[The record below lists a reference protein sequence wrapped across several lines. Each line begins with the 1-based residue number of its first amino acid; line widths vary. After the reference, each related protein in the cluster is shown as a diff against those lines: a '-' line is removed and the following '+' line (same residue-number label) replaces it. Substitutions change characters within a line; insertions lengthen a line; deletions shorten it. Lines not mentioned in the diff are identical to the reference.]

1 MYKVGKVWLT
11 AGVSLLFVS
20 LLSAAPQLTVK
31 ADTAS
36 DAPQTTATTQNA
48 QTASSTT
55 PTATPAAATVA
66 IQAKTITVG
75 TDLAQVVMPV
85 QVDGLTAPTW
95 TAKDFDDTQVEA
107 DQAGTYRVK
116 LSAQGLAD
124 LKAANPGVDVTTATV
139 TSGTLTVQ
147 AAPAVATPAAT
158 PTTTSSAKAA
168 AATNPKATTA
178 KLSADTPDP
187 QAATAAAGTPTTSNA
202 YANVTTSTDTIGYGS
217 GATTLVVNFSMNA
230 VAGDT
235 FTITIPAGG
244 AVIDN
249 AENAKVTTLTAAQ
262 GTTTRSTAKDGSLV
276 VTNHFIA
283 AGSYQQAITMAL
295 KSTYNGQASPAPD
308 IGTTTQTGSYTKND
322 VQQGTFSLTQIVNP
336 QAKPT
341 APTRVNPQ
349 TGDVAAVLPNQNYVY
364 EFRVNE
370 NTGVDTQD
378 RYYSALINSGVNY
391 GTTITLPVPTGF
403 TLNEALT
410 KQINGF
416 TDGTTITQPGGKGNA
431 IIITAP
437 KGAGLQSWQ
446 NPRGYLLVGA
456 YDITQAAATS
466 TLTASGAA
474 TVVQQHSDDPT
485 DTVTYTANAAWTEQ
499 LLGANETGEAA
510 AKVTV
515 NGNSSSTPEQLV
527 LDQDTSN
534 DPANLG
540 RFSFTYQAPAAAK
553 DLTITATIPN
563 GLAVNQ
569 VKVPTLQYS
578 TKGYLPDTTS
588 YAYTLTLQD
597 GTTETGTVA
606 AGGTITSSGV
616 IRQLVLQ
623 PNTIEAG
630 ATVGD
635 FTLMGH
641 LAATYDDGAAVK
653 VGDQLKTQVTVA
665 QNGATIGSANFTQ
678 TVKEPFAFAGGQV
691 RQDDKSAGAI
701 GGIMQLA
708 GSGDYPHTAN
718 TVFEPILYFVLPK
731 DTSIENMATNLTT
744 ADDKQGL
751 TTTPGHPTVTQFKA
765 DDGRTVV
772 EFDYTGTGESVNTTT
787 YGTGGYITLRNLADA
802 LAGTSDGEIYMTS
815 PTTTIQPHMYLGKVT
830 DLSLTAG
837 DANAVLLDKQPWS
850 ITTVSSVYGAASAQG
865 DEANPTDNASLAST
879 STKPLT
885 FYVTLANTTGIAN
898 GPVGMAVNL
907 PVTGQNGSTY
917 TFNLTDPV
925 TLPAGITGTVY
936 YSTNQADLSKEQT
949 KMDLTGYVTA
959 DQVTDWSA
967 IRSVY
972 IAVDTLAPNS
982 STGRLA
988 LVGATSLPVSEE
1000 IGTEGYL
1007 QTGFFAQS
1015 LAVMAQQ
1022 QAASI
1027 KITRE
1032 SNLTT
1037 RVHYVDAN
1045 GQDQYIILP
1054 DLKQNLAEKTD
1065 RVFAN
1070 LPTTAAALSAADQAL
1085 LPQGYKF
1092 VDNKI
1097 TLYAKDGKTK
1107 LATLADNPAVLM
1119 SAEAEDGYL
1128 QYELQPLS
1136 TQLTVQYVDTITG
1149 GIVKTDAI
1157 KGNVG
1162 DTGEYTVQ
1170 VPAHYVLAAGETATR
1185 VYALTADG
1193 AATLTI
1199 KLSHEITHGSVTTTR
1214 TIHYVMGGT
1223 NQSKAPAATI
1233 QTVAWLTSTDQLTGE
1248 TIATPQAG
1256 YAAAVSPIVTG
1267 YKPDTLAVA
1276 KQKLVAITQ
1285 TPTNSDVTVT
1295 YTPNDAKLVVQ
1306 YVDDV
1311 NGQEVKFTPYL
1322 GKVDEALTYT
1332 ADFTG
1337 LTGYRLADGQ
1347 AAQGTMTL
1355 TADEAQN
1362 IAVIHLT
1369 HELTY
1374 GRATTTRTITYHI
1387 AGDDQSKAPKA
1398 VTQIASW
1405 LTTTDQVT
1413 GVTVA
1418 TPQNGYGAVVSPT
1431 VKGYTPNPTAIAQLG
1446 LAVTTDAPKNTEA
1459 TVLYTPD
1466 PALLKVHY
1474 VDDVTGDE
1482 VKQQTLLGQTD
1493 GTITYQADLSGLKG
1507 YRLADGQAA
1516 GGVYQVLA
1524 PTGEVKVHLT
1534 HEVND
1539 GTLQTTRTIQY
1550 VIAGTDQSKVPA
1562 PITQTV
1568 TWHTTTDEVTGE
1580 TVATPQ
1586 AGYPEVASPTVAG
1599 YTADTPAV
1607 AWQALRATTK
1617 RPGDSTVMVTYTPND
1632 ATLTLTYLDDVT
1644 GKEVLTGTVAGTTD
1658 AVVSYTADLTHL
1670 TGYRLADGQTAQ
1682 GTVHLPAGGTT
1693 VVIHLT
1699 HQLAYGQTTTTR
1711 TITYQM
1717 AGGDPSKAPAPV
1729 VQTVLW
1735 HTTTDKVTGE
1745 TVATPQSGYLTVT
1758 SPTVSG
1764 YTPDH
1769 AQVAQLGLGA
1779 TTTPINATATVIYSP
1794 NPALLTIN
1802 YVDDV
1807 TGQTVKTQ
1815 SYPGSI
1821 DESISYAAD
1830 LAGLTGYQLAEGQP
1844 AHCTYQFNAASGTV
1858 TIHLTHQ
1865 VNHGAT
1871 TTTRTIIYQMAGGD
1885 PSKAPAPVVQTVQWL
1900 TTTDGAAGHTVATP
1914 QSGYAAVV
1922 TPTLTGYTADLEQVA
1937 PLNLAPTSAPTA
1949 TTVHVTYTPNAAT
1962 LTVNYVDDVTG
1973 ETVKTQAY
1981 AGVTDEPV
1989 TYQADL
1995 SGLTGYRLVDGQ
2007 ASQATAQLAAGPN
2020 AATVHLTH
2028 KLTYGTVTTTRTIL
2042 YHMAGADQSKA
2053 PQAVIQTV
2061 TWKTVT
2067 DDITGE
2073 TVATPQGGYAA
2084 VTSPMLA
2091 GYTADPKQV
2100 AQQGLAATTLVP
2112 ANVTVLV
2119 TYTATPAAQADG
2131 TKPAVKGQTSSLKQ
2145 PLVAGLTAKQ
2155 AKALPKTGDADAS
2168 VLTVSGLAVLGLLLG
2183 LRGWRKRENR

>member
-36 DAPQTTATTQNA
+36 DAPQTTATRQNA

-55 PTATPAAATVA
+55 PTATPAAATVT
-66 IQAKTITVG
+66 IQAKTITAG
-75 TDLAQVVMPV
+75 TDMAQVVMPV
-85 QVDGLTAPTW
+85 QVEGLTAPTW

-107 DQAGTYRVK
+107 NQAGTYRVK

-139 TSGTLTVQ
+139 TAGKLTVQ

-158 PTTTSSAKAA
+158 PTTTSSAKAV

-178 KLSADTPDP
+178 KLSAATPAP
-187 QAATAAAGTPTTSNA
+187 QAATAATGTPTTSNA

-262 GTTTRSTAKDGSLV
+262 GTTTRSTGKDGSLV

-308 IGTTTQTGSYTKND
+308 IGTTTQTGFYTKND
-322 VQQGTFSLTQIVNP
+322 VQQGTFSLTQVVNP

-349 TGDVAAVLPNQNYVY
+349 TDVVAVLPNQNYVY

-578 TKGYLPDTTS
+578 TKGYLPDTTI

-641 LAATYDDGAAVK
+641 LAATYDDGTAVK

-665 QNGATIGSANFTQ
+665 QNGATIGSADFTQ
-678 TVKEPFAFAGGQV
+678 TVKKPFAFAGGQV

-815 PTTTIQPHMYLGKVT
+815 PTTTIQPHMFLGKVT

-972 IAVDTLAPNS
+972 VAVDTLAPNS

-1037 RVHYVDAN
+1037 RVHYTDAN

-1149 GIVKTDAI
+1149 GIVKTDVI

-1162 DTGEYTVQ
+1162 DMGEYTVQ
-1170 VPAHYVLAAGETATR
+1170 VPAKYVLAAGETATR

-1214 TIHYVMGGT
+1214 TIHYVLAGT
-1223 NQSKAPAATI
+1223 DQSKAPAATI
-1233 QTVAWLTSTDQLTGE
+1233 QTVEWLTSTDQLTGA

-1256 YAAAVSPIVTG
+1256 YAAVVSPTVTG
-1267 YKPDTLAVA
+1267 YTPKPSTVA
-1276 KQKLVAITQ
+1276 AQDLVAIAQ
-1285 TPTNSDVTVT
+1285 TPTNSTVTVT
-1295 YTPNDAKLVVQ
+1295 YTPNDTKLVVQ

-1311 NGQEVKFTPYL
+1311 TGQEVKFTPYL

-1337 LTGYRLADGQ
+1337 LTGYRLANGQ

-1374 GRATTTRTITYHI
+1374 GRATTTRTITYRI

-1431 VKGYTPNPTAIAQLG
+1431 VQGYTPIPAAIAQLG
-1446 LAVTTDAPKNTEA
+1446 LAATTDALKNTEA
-1459 TVLYTPD
+1459 TVLYAPD
-1466 PALLKVHY
+1466 SAQLKVNY
-1474 VDDVTGDE
+1474 VDDVTGQA
-1482 VKQQTLLGQTD
+1482 VKQQTLIGQTD
-1493 GTITYQADLSGLKG
+1493 GTITYQADLSDLKG

-1516 GGVYQVLA
+1516 GGVYRVLA
-1524 PTGEVKVHLT
+1524 PDGEVTIHLT
-1534 HEVND
+1534 HEVSD

-1550 VIAGTDQSKVPA
+1550 VIAGSDQSKAPL

-1568 TWHTTTDEVTGE
+1568 TWHTTTDKVTGE
-1580 TVATPQ
+1580 TVTTPQ
-1586 AGYPEVASPTVAG
+1586 AGYTEVASPVVAG

-1607 AWQALRATTK
+1607 AQQALRATTK
-1617 RPGDSTVMVTYTPND
+1617 VPADSTVMVTYTPND

-1644 GKEVLTGTVAGTTD
+1644 GKQVLTGTVAGTTD
-1658 AVVSYTADLTHL
+1658 AVVSYTADLSHL
-1670 TGYRLADGQTAQ
+1670 TGYRLADGQAAQ

-1821 DESISYAAD
+1821 DETISYAAD

-1844 AHCTYQFNAASGTV
+1844 AHGTYQFNAASGTV

-1900 TTTDGAAGHTVATP
+1900 TTTDAATGHTVATP

-1937 PLNLAPTSAPTA
+1937 QLNLAPTSAPNA

-1995 SGLTGYRLVDGQ
+1995 SGLTGYRLADGQ
-2007 ASQATAQLAAGPN
+2007 AAQATAQLAAGPN

-2028 KLTYGTVTTTRTIL
+2028 KLTYGTVITTRTIV
-2042 YHMAGADQSKA
+2042 YHMAGVDQSKA
-2053 PQAVIQTV
+2053 PQAVVQTV

-2067 DDITGE
+2067 DDVTGE

-2084 VTSPMLA
+2084 VTSPTLA

-2112 ANVTVLV
+2112 ANATVLV
-2119 TYTATPAAQADG
+2119 TYTATPAAQAGG
-2131 TKPAVKGQTSSLKQ
+2131 TKAAGKAQAASAKQ
-2145 PLVAGLTAKQ
+2145 PIAAGLTAKQ
-2155 AKALPKTGDADAS
+2155 VKALPKTGDADAS

-2183 LRGWRKRENR
+2183 LSGWRKRENR